1 MKMTTVQVLK
11 SIYYD
16 PSNPAGFSGINQLY
30 QSAKKVIPSITKKE
44 VYNFLHSQYT
54 YTLHKPFRVKYQRRK
69 TLSRGLDHNWQADL
83 IDLKSI
89 KKENMNYQY
98 ILCIIDILS
107 RFVAVHPL
115 RNKTAVETT
124 NGFESILKKTNRIP
138 KKLQTDSGSEFF
150 NLRFRTLL
158 KKYDIIHYS
167 SRSET
172 KASLIERW
180 IRTFKRRLFKYFTYK
195 ISLKWTGVLDDMVL
209 SYNTRPHRSINYHT
223 PLDVT
228 KENEHKF
235 WKIQFS
241 NRNKKVIPYVI
252 SNNKTKT
259 QSDIKVYKIK
269 KYKGNDIFQP
279 IQKGKPRFKT
289 NQRVRILKW
298 NDKFRKG
305 YIQSFSN
312 TVYLIENIYDTW
324 PYTYSVINE
333 TTKEPVEGVFYKEE
347 LVGIENE

>member
-1 MKMTTVQVLK
+1 MTTIQILK

-30 QSAKKVIPSITKKE
+30 QSAKQIIPSITKKE

-54 YTLHKPFRVKYQRRK
+54 YTLHKPFRMKYQRRK
-69 TLSRGLDHNWQADL
+69 TLTRGLDHIWQADL

-89 KKENMNYQY
+89 KKENKNYQY

-115 RNKTAVETT
+115 KNKTAAETSF
-124 NGFESILKKTNRIP
+124 GFEEILKKTNRIP
-138 KKLQTDSGSEFF
+138 KKLQTDDGKEFY
-150 NLRFRTLL
+150 NLQFRTLL
-158 KKYDIIHYS
+158 KRYDIIHYS

-195 ISLKWTGVLDDMVL
+195 ISLKWIEVLDDLVL
-209 SYNTRPHRSINYHT
+209 SYNTRPHRSINYHK
-223 PLDVT
+223 PVDVT
-228 KENEHKF
+228 KENEQKF
-235 WKIQFS
+235 WKMQFS
-241 NRNKKVIPYVI
+241 NRKKKIIPYVI
-252 SNNKTKT
+252 SNNKIK
-259 QSDIKVYKIK
+259 SDIKVYRIK
-269 KYKGNDIFQP
+269 KYKGKEILQP
-279 IQKGKPRFKT
+279 IQKGKPKFKIG
-289 NQRVRILKW
+289 QRVRILKW

-312 TVYLIENIYDTW
+312 SIYVIKSVLDTW
-324 PYTYSVINE
+324 PYTYTVINE
-333 TTKEPVEGVFYKEE
+333 TTKEPVEGIFYKEE